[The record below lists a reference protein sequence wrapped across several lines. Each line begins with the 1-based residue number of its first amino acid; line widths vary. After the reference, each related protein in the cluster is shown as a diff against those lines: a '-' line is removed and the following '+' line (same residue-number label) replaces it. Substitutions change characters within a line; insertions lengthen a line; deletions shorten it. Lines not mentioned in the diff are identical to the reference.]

1 MYVRDVKS
9 VIRCYKRTYA
19 IFVAQIGGV
28 LELERH
34 ECGALWSADI
44 FPIEI
49 GDATESIGSMPQK
62 RRVRSALAQEPG

>member
-1 MYVRDVKS
+1 MYARGVKS

-49 GDATESIGSMPQK
+49 GAATPESM
-62 RRVRSALAQEPG
+62 A

>member
-1 MYVRDVKS
+1 MYVRGVKS

-34 ECGALWSADI
+34 ECGAMWSADV
-44 FPIEI
+44 FSDENR
-49 GDATESIGSMPQK
+49 DATGIDWLDGLK
-62 RRVRSALAQEPG
+62 SAVFVPF